1 MRIHLFLRIFVWL
14 FDFHNTSKLLYFDH
28 MSSIFNS
35 LQFCSDFFDD
45 WGNQNI
51 KSDMNMP
58 GNTGFFFEKGTKR
71 G

>member
-1 MRIHLFLRIFVWL
+1 
-14 FDFHNTSKLLYFDH
+14 

-58 GNTGFFFEKGTKR
+58 GKAMQVFSLK
-71 G
+71 